1 MLRPATSKRLQT
13 RGALLAALLLATTI
27 SAAQAAPIAA
37 VSGQPGLSAI
47 ERTLIDE
54 NPVLQELGAMSP
66 DLQRTALDMI
76 AAAML
81 LEPTTRGGLLGLE
94 PEDAALF
101 GSNPALLQVW
111 KNSPEASA
119 DLLELIRTA
128 AGSGKSQK

>member
-37 VSGQPGLSAI
+37 VSGQPGLSAV
-47 ERTLIDE
+47 EQALIDE

-66 DLQRTALDMI
+66 ELLRTALDMI